1 MINKSIFAVATAA
14 LTIGFAAAAEAADIF
29 TLESTTFADGKIM
42 PKKVS
47 NTKANGNNNP
57 NCVGD
62 NVSPQFSWSNVP
74 DGTKSLR
81 FFDDRP

>member
-1 MINKSIFAVATAA
+1 MIKKSIFAVATAA
-14 LTIGFAAAAEAADIF
+14 LTVSFTAVAAKAAGIF
-29 TLESTTFADGKIM
+29 TLESTTFADGKMM

-62 NVSPQFSWSNVP
+62 NV
-74 DGTKSLR
+74 
-81 FFDDRP
+81 